1 MKPGENASAAA
12 VYLPVAELRLWPKN
26 PRKNDGAVEQIAASI
41 ARFGFA
47 APVVVQKSTGFVL
60 CGNTRL
66 KAARHLGLAE
76 VPARVLDL
84 SDAEAEA
91 LAIADNKLGELA
103 DWDAEAL
110 AAILRD
116 LDAQGAETK
125 GLGFTD
131 DELARMLEGLAGEEG
146 KDGASSG
153 DGGEDAKPEADSPYT
168 KKIKLPLYE
177 PKGEKP
183 EIGDL
188 FDDSKAASLCAAID
202 ASGVPKEIA
211 AFLKHA
217 AQRHTSFN
225 FRQIAEYYCH
235 APPSVQRLMEDSGLV
250 IIDFDKA
257 IENGFVRLSER
268 LAKLSG
274 IDKSGRE
281 DDDAG

>member
-1 MKPGENASAAA
+1 MDNKNASDAA
-12 VYLPVAELRLWPKN
+12 VYFPVADLRLWPKN

-66 KAARHLGLAE
+66 KAARKLGLAE

-91 LAIADNKLGELA
+91 LAVADNKLGELA

-131 DELARMLEGLAGEEG
+131 DELALMLQEMPDVNLDELTDLTNINGESEYMVFRMSVRKAE
-146 KDGASSG
+146 KDEVERAAESDWGDPDLPTGQAERIGALFLHLWRTY
-153 DGGEDAKPEADSPYT
+153 GG
-168 KKIKLPLYE
+168 
-177 PKGEKP
+177 
-183 EIGDL
+183 
-188 FDDSKAASLCAAID
+188 
-202 ASGVPKEIA
+202 
-211 AFLKHA
+211 
-217 AQRHTSFN
+217 Q
-225 FRQIAEYYCH
+225 
-235 APPSVQRLMEDSGLV
+235 
-250 IIDFDKA
+250 
-257 IENGFVRLSER
+257 
-268 LAKLSG
+268 
-274 IDKSGRE
+274 
-281 DDDAG
+281 

>member
-1 MKPGENASAAA
+1 MALSMDNKNASAAA
-12 VYLPVAELRLWPKN
+12 VYLPVADLRLWPKN

-91 LAIADNKLGELA
+91 LAIADNRLGELA

-116 LDAQGAETK
+116 LDAQGAEVK

-131 DELARMLEGLAGEEG
+131 DELAGILEAVNAVKEDEWGDALGALPEGDRAPIQSMTFTLHDEQAETVKRAMAAAKDMGEFVDTGNENSNGNALARVCEMFLSRCV
-146 KDGASSG
+146 DG
-153 DGGEDAKPEADSPYT
+153 
-168 KKIKLPLYE
+168 
-177 PKGEKP
+177 
-183 EIGDL
+183 
-188 FDDSKAASLCAAID
+188 
-202 ASGVPKEIA
+202 
-211 AFLKHA
+211 
-217 AQRHTSFN
+217 
-225 FRQIAEYYCH
+225 
-235 APPSVQRLMEDSGLV
+235 
-250 IIDFDKA
+250 
-257 IENGFVRLSER
+257 
-268 LAKLSG
+268 
-274 IDKSGRE
+274 
-281 DDDAG
+281 

>member
-1 MKPGENASAAA
+1 MDNKNASAAA
-12 VYLPVAELRLWPKN
+12 VYLPVADLRLWPKN
-26 PRKNDGAVEQIAASI
+26 PRQNDGAVSQIAASI

-131 DELARMLEGLAGEEG
+131 DELAGILEAVNAVKDDEWGDALGALPEGDRAPIQSMTFTLHDDQAETVKRAMAAAKDMGEFVDTGNENSNGNALARVCEMFLSRCV
-146 KDGASSG
+146 DG
-153 DGGEDAKPEADSPYT
+153 
-168 KKIKLPLYE
+168 
-177 PKGEKP
+177 
-183 EIGDL
+183 
-188 FDDSKAASLCAAID
+188 
-202 ASGVPKEIA
+202 
-211 AFLKHA
+211 
-217 AQRHTSFN
+217 
-225 FRQIAEYYCH
+225 
-235 APPSVQRLMEDSGLV
+235 
-250 IIDFDKA
+250 
-257 IENGFVRLSER
+257 
-268 LAKLSG
+268 
-274 IDKSGRE
+274 
-281 DDDAG
+281 

>member
-1 MKPGENASAAA
+1 MALTMDNKNASAAA
-12 VYLPVAELRLWPKN
+12 VYLPVADLRLWPKN

-131 DELARMLEGLAGEEG
+131 DELVQMLQEMPDVNLDELTDLTNINGESEYMVFRMSVRKAE
-146 KDGASSG
+146 KDEVERAAESDWGDPDLPTGQAERIGALFLHLWRTY
-153 DGGEDAKPEADSPYT
+153 GG
-168 KKIKLPLYE
+168 
-177 PKGEKP
+177 
-183 EIGDL
+183 
-188 FDDSKAASLCAAID
+188 
-202 ASGVPKEIA
+202 
-211 AFLKHA
+211 
-217 AQRHTSFN
+217 Q
-225 FRQIAEYYCH
+225 
-235 APPSVQRLMEDSGLV
+235 
-250 IIDFDKA
+250 
-257 IENGFVRLSER
+257 
-268 LAKLSG
+268 
-274 IDKSGRE
+274 
-281 DDDAG
+281 

>member
-1 MKPGENASAAA
+1 MDNRNASAAA

-116 LDAQGAETK
+116 LDAQGAEVK

-131 DELARMLEGLAGEEG
+131 DELVRMLQEMPDVNLDELTDLTNINGESEYMVFRMSVRKAE
-146 KDGASSG
+146 KDEVERAAESDWGDPDLPTGQAERIGALFLHLWRTY
-153 DGGEDAKPEADSPYT
+153 GG
-168 KKIKLPLYE
+168 
-177 PKGEKP
+177 
-183 EIGDL
+183 
-188 FDDSKAASLCAAID
+188 
-202 ASGVPKEIA
+202 
-211 AFLKHA
+211 
-217 AQRHTSFN
+217 Q
-225 FRQIAEYYCH
+225 
-235 APPSVQRLMEDSGLV
+235 
-250 IIDFDKA
+250 
-257 IENGFVRLSER
+257 
-268 LAKLSG
+268 
-274 IDKSGRE
+274 
-281 DDDAG
+281 

>member
-1 MKPGENASAAA
+1 MALTMDNRNASAAA
-12 VYLPVAELRLWPKN
+12 VYLPVADLRLWPKN

-116 LDAQGAETK
+116 LDAQGAEVK

-131 DELARMLEGLAGEEG
+131 DELARMLQEMPDVNLDELTDLTNINGESEYMVFRMSVRKAE
-146 KDGASSG
+146 KDEVERAAESDWGDPDLPTGQAERIGA
-153 DGGEDAKPEADSPYT
+153 
-168 KKIKLPLYE
+168 
-177 PKGEKP
+177 
-183 EIGDL
+183 L
-188 FDDSKAASLCAAID
+188 FLHLWRTYGS
-202 ASGVPKEIA
+202 
-211 AFLKHA
+211 
-217 AQRHTSFN
+217 Q
-225 FRQIAEYYCH
+225 
-235 APPSVQRLMEDSGLV
+235 
-250 IIDFDKA
+250 
-257 IENGFVRLSER
+257 
-268 LAKLSG
+268 
-274 IDKSGRE
+274 
-281 DDDAG
+281 

>member
-1 MKPGENASAAA
+1 MDNRNASAAA

-116 LDAQGAETK
+116 LDAQGAEVK

-131 DELARMLEGLAGEEG
+131 DELVRMLQEMPDVNLDELTDLTNINGESEYMVFRMSVRKTE
-146 KDGASSG
+146 KDEIERAAESDWGDPDLPTGQTERIGALFLHLWRTY
-153 DGGEDAKPEADSPYT
+153 GG
-168 KKIKLPLYE
+168 
-177 PKGEKP
+177 
-183 EIGDL
+183 
-188 FDDSKAASLCAAID
+188 
-202 ASGVPKEIA
+202 
-211 AFLKHA
+211 
-217 AQRHTSFN
+217 Q
-225 FRQIAEYYCH
+225 
-235 APPSVQRLMEDSGLV
+235 
-250 IIDFDKA
+250 
-257 IENGFVRLSER
+257 
-268 LAKLSG
+268 
-274 IDKSGRE
+274 
-281 DDDAG
+281 

>member
-1 MKPGENASAAA
+1 MPQAPKTVQEAA

-116 LDAQGAETK
+116 LDAQGAEVK

-131 DELARMLEGLAGEEG
+131 DELVRMLQEMPDVNLDELTDLTNINGESEYMVFRMSVRKAE
-146 KDGASSG
+146 KDEVERAAESDWGDPDLPTGQAERIGALFLHLWRTY
-153 DGGEDAKPEADSPYT
+153 GG
-168 KKIKLPLYE
+168 
-177 PKGEKP
+177 
-183 EIGDL
+183 
-188 FDDSKAASLCAAID
+188 
-202 ASGVPKEIA
+202 
-211 AFLKHA
+211 
-217 AQRHTSFN
+217 Q
-225 FRQIAEYYCH
+225 
-235 APPSVQRLMEDSGLV
+235 
-250 IIDFDKA
+250 
-257 IENGFVRLSER
+257 
-268 LAKLSG
+268 
-274 IDKSGRE
+274 
-281 DDDAG
+281 

>member
-1 MKPGENASAAA
+1 MDNKNASAAA
-12 VYLPVAELRLWPKN
+12 VYLPVADLRLWPKN

-116 LDAQGAETK
+116 LDAQGAEVK

-131 DELARMLEGLAGEEG
+131 DELERMLQEMPDVDLEDLTDQTNINGESEYMVFRMSVRKAE
-146 KDGASSG
+146 KDEVERAAESDWGDPDLPTGQAERIGALFLHLWRTY
-153 DGGEDAKPEADSPYT
+153 GG
-168 KKIKLPLYE
+168 
-177 PKGEKP
+177 
-183 EIGDL
+183 
-188 FDDSKAASLCAAID
+188 
-202 ASGVPKEIA
+202 
-211 AFLKHA
+211 
-217 AQRHTSFN
+217 Q
-225 FRQIAEYYCH
+225 
-235 APPSVQRLMEDSGLV
+235 
-250 IIDFDKA
+250 
-257 IENGFVRLSER
+257 
-268 LAKLSG
+268 
-274 IDKSGRE
+274 
-281 DDDAG
+281 